1 MTYSNTKWVDNP
13 LPILMSSRIRLTGEQ
28 RKAVK
33 DAYYT
38 RKNSLQPTQSVGT
51 GGLAVATAYGGS
63 NELDKQLGFSNLVFS
78 DLINSRDSM
87 NLNIVLKLQNV
98 LGVQL
103 ITKDEIRS
111 ACEKYLDYTFQK
123 AEEE

>member
-1 MTYSNTKWVDNP
+1 MTNSNKWIDNP
-13 LPILMSSRIRLTGEQ
+13 LPILLSSRIRLTAEQ

-33 DAYYT
+33 EAYYT
-38 RKNSLQPTQSVGT
+38 RKNSLQPAQSVGT
-51 GGLAVATAYGGS
+51 GGLSVATAYGGS
-63 NELDKQLGFSNLVFS
+63 NELDNKLGFSNLVFS